1 MEPQIINRVVNPST
15 KKNIANLKQQF
26 DQIGYIKLPSFFI
39 PAVFDN
45 IETEVN
51 NLLEAFALRKD
62 FLMEETNNTPRRIT
76 TVSGKVIDQESPFLT
91 DLYKNDEIIDFITK
105 ITDNSICLT
114 PDMADRHAIHK
125 LHKKNDIHGGHL
137 DTYPYVLITCF
148 ESPGKDGGGE
158 LEFVPKSMD
167 LSELG
172 TEKSVI
178 DYLEKGDSYLMNAS
192 HSVHR
197 VLPLKEDRNRTVLVL
212 TYADLA
218 TKDVDISYSS
228 NKLYD

>member
-1 MEPQIINRVVNPST
+1 MEPEIINRVVNPST
-15 KKNIANLKQQF
+15 TKNITNLKQQF
-26 DQIGYIKLPSFFI
+26 DRIGYIKLPSFFI
-39 PAVFDN
+39 PAVFDKL
-45 IETEVN
+45 ETEVN
-51 NLLEAFALRKD
+51 NLLDAFALRKD

-91 DLYKNDEIIDFITK
+91 DLYKNEEIIDFITK

-172 TEKSVI
+172 TEKSII
-178 DYLEKGDSYLMNAS
+178 DYLEKGESYLMNAS

-197 VLPLKEDRNRTVLVL
+197 VLPLKEDLNRTVLVL